1 MSAANEGLH
10 KSFFHEQL
18 LKISKKNKEAQ
29 WKNMDFSCIFYS
41 LPQ

>member
-1 MSAANEGLH
+1 MHLEAEYEKTTFKTQMSAANEGLH

-29 WKNMDFSCIFYS
+29 
-41 LPQ
+41 